1 MFFDSYQLQQSR
13 WKCIAKAFSK
23 LPGEKI
29 LLVEP
34 DLLQPLDRVAS
45 MSMLRKLKV
54 MKIFKIDTLPPKKD
68 YEKIAYIL
76 PPTPDSV
83 NIIAKHYDVD
93 AAHEIKR
100 MRLVI
105 FVPQETQDVR
115 YLLESKGLSGNQIC
129 VTELSLGW
137 ISLDNDLA
145 SLNLPV
151 LYADYFLY
159 GDYTWPHF
167 MGTQL
172 GELLQ
177 LACDSEL
184 APLGCRVHALGEAA
198 TVVAS
203 GVRLHCIRSGLV
215 KRVSQVR
222 LDTTPRANKSSDHL
236 HRWGS
241 QSSVNSS
248 QDTSSSDTTNTT
260 RPPPLVIVFSRD
272 LDYVTPLLLPMTFE
286 ALIHEIIGIDLG
298 IVTISDPSSNEPG
311 PQKQFLS
318 GSKMH
323 YYKDA
328 RDVHIAHICTLLN
341 QWRTSLQEKKTSL
354 ETELAGR
361 SVTGPFATG
370 ESVHELKALS
380 AQVGPLLAQRREL
393 TLLLLALEKVMDA
406 LTRRERVEDVRA
418 AQTLLLR
425 SGSGGSLALAQSQSV
440 VSADDTGSQIS
451 HVLSPNQSSESKHT
465 AAGGN
470 CGTIADD
477 LNSVPLRL
485 VMEWLSTY
493 RGDRLIDGI
502 RLASLASVTH
512 DGLADETYNIL
523 HRAILHAAG
532 QIAFPML
539 LALRKLKLLAPRS
552 AYLSI
557 GAQMDPKH
565 PPLLENGLGSPP
577 TTTAASAHSAGSSSI
592 QSVSKSALSAAVA
605 RLGLIT
611 KRKSLYNRL
620 HHLLKL
626 SHAGQTNRP
635 VNQPPVSPTYVY
647 SGQHCPVVV
656 RLAES
661 IWATSLFPSSASST
675 SVSSHTGPEILSDL
689 TKSGSRTTD
698 PELLTKSQLISALK
712 LLGIPEQAASNL
724 GLVSFADP
732 SLAAAGYQTE
742 QFNHMHR
749 LNAPMAKPLPC
760 LASEQPVI
768 VVFPGGCTYGEVA
781 ALRFVAAR
789 RRWHLLIAT
798 SALLTSR
805 DLLQQ
810 AGQAA
815 CSPGGSDS
823 SS

>member
-1 MFFDSYQLQQSR
+1 MEE
-13 WKCIAKAFSK
+13 
-23 LPGEKI
+23 G
-29 LLVEP
+29 
-34 DLLQPLDRVAS
+34 
-45 MSMLRKLKV
+45 
-54 MKIFKIDTLPPKKD
+54 
-68 YEKIAYIL
+68 
-76 PPTPDSV
+76 
-83 NIIAKHYDVD
+83 
-93 AAHEIKR
+93 
-100 MRLVI
+100 
-105 FVPQETQDVR
+105 TQDVR

-184 APLGCRVHALGEAA
+184 APLGCRVAPTGLNR
-198 TVVAS
+198 AS
-203 GVRLHCIRSGLV
+203 LISVHRSSGSWAFDCIDNLV
-215 KRVSQVR
+215 
-222 LDTTPRANKSSDHL
+222 
-236 HRWGS
+236 
-241 QSSVNSS
+241 
-248 QDTSSSDTTNTT
+248 
-260 RPPPLVIVFSRD
+260 
-272 LDYVTPLLLPMTFE
+272 
-286 ALIHEIIGIDLG
+286 G

-440 VSADDTGSQIS
+440 VSTDNTGSQIS
-451 HVLSPNQSSESKHT
+451 HVLSPNQSAESKHT

-552 AYLSI
+552 AYLSN
-557 GAQMDPKH
+557 GAQTDPKH

-577 TTTAASAHSAGSSSI
+577 TATAASAHSVGSSSI

-620 HHLLKL
+620 HHLLRL

-689 TKSGSRTTD
+689 TKSGSRITD
-698 PELLTKSQLISALK
+698 PELLTKSQLIAALK
-712 LLGIPEQAASNL
+712 LLGIPEQDFDVPINCDFPVRFQILFS
-724 GLVSFADP
+724 VSRVRKRKP
-732 SLAAAGYQTE
+732 TE
-742 QFNHMHR
+742 S
-749 LNAPMAKPLPC
+749 PMIK
-760 LASEQPVI
+760 
-768 VVFPGGCTYGEVA
+768 
-781 ALRFVAAR
+781 
-789 RRWHLLIAT
+789 
-798 SALLTSR
+798 
-805 DLLQQ
+805 
-810 AGQAA
+810 
-815 CSPGGSDS
+815 
-823 SS
+823 